1 MKTLIQYINEGILG
15 DIDDTLN
22 AADENTDRYLIA
34 NWLNENTDF
43 VSMFANR
50 VSDFTASSKMRINS
64 KNELDVYEFRP
75 INTYASSTKTSLDLP
90 VPDYI
95 KFNSASTI
103 DMVADSIDE
112 VKLNKMP
119 HFNRCDTLFL
129 RSWNV
134 LCEPTL
140 AQLDID
146 ELYTL
151 FIDFENIRPASW
163 PKTKVNNTFMYVNT
177 IRDYSIDYVK
187 SRYLDYDIEDFKGL
201 NTNTLIIPD
210 YFITNSAIKF
220 GYNGNDIVIDDSNPY
235 ELEMLNKLFV
245 TKSFKALYVY
255 DATSIHVEKC
265 YRVKKHK
272 NTYVISSKTGRNIN
286 KMIYN
291 V

>member
-22 AADENTDRYLIA
+22 AADENTERCLIA

-151 FIDFENIRPASW
+151 FIDFENVRPASW
-163 PKTKVNNTFMYVNT
+163 PKTKVNNTFMYVNA

-235 ELEMLNKLFV
+235 ELEMLNKLFA

-255 DATSIHVEKC
+255 DATALHIEKC
-265 YRVKKHK
+265 YRVKKQK
-272 NTYVISSKTGRNIN
+272 NAYVISKLGRVVN

>member
-22 AADENTDRYLIA
+22 AADENTERCLIA
-34 NWLNENTDF
+34 NWLNENIDF
-43 VSMFANR
+43 VVMFANR

-103 DMVADSIDE
+103 SMVADSIDE

-119 HFNRCDTLFL
+119 HFNRCDMLFL

-151 FIDFENIRPASW
+151 YIDFENVRPASW
-163 PKTKVNNTFMYVNT
+163 PKTKVNNTFMSVNA

-235 ELEMLNKLFV
+235 ELEMLNKLFA

-255 DATSIHVEKC
+255 DATVTHVEKC
-265 YRVKKHK
+265 YRVKKQK
-272 NTYVISSKTGRNIN
+272 NAYVISKLGRVVN

>member
-22 AADENTDRYLIA
+22 AADENTERYLIA

-50 VSDFTASSKMRINS
+50 VSGFTASSKMRINS
-64 KNELDVYEFRP
+64 KNEIDAYEFRP
-75 INTYASSTKTSLDLP
+75 MNSYAEKGKKLLDLP

-95 KFNSASTI
+95 KFNSVNSFSI
-103 DMVADSIDE
+103 VSGSIDA
-112 VKLNKMP
+112 VKMDKIP
-119 HFNRCDTLFL
+119 HINQCDTLFL
-129 RSWNV
+129 RSWTVQCKPN
-134 LCEPTL
+134 L

-151 FIDFENIRPASW
+151 YIDFENVRPASW
-163 PKTKVNNTFMYVNT
+163 PKTKVNNTFMSVNA

-235 ELEMLNKLFV
+235 ELEMLNKLFA

-255 DATSIHVEKC
+255 DATVTHVEKC
-265 YRVKKHK
+265 YRVKKQK
-272 NTYVISSKTGRNIN
+272 NAYVISKLGRVVN

>member
-22 AADENTDRYLIA
+22 AADENTERCLIA
-34 NWLNENTDF
+34 NWLNENIDF
-43 VSMFANR
+43 VVMFANR

-151 FIDFENIRPASW
+151 YIDFENVRPASW

-177 IRDYSIDYVK
+177 IRDYSVDYVK

-210 YFITNSAIKF
+210 YFITNSVIKF
-220 GYNGNDIVIDDSNPY
+220 CYNGNDIVIDDSNPY
-235 ELEMLNKLFV
+235 ELEMLNKLFA

-255 DATSIHVEKC
+255 DASSIHVEKC

-291 V
+291 L

>member
-1 MKTLIQYINEGILG
+1 MKRFKNILTEGILD

-22 AADENTDRYLIA
+22 AADENTERYLIA

-75 INTYASSTKTSLDLP
+75 INTYASSTKTSFDLP

-220 GYNGNDIVIDDSNPY
+220 GYNGNDIVIDDNNPY
-235 ELEMLNKLFV
+235 ELEMLNKLFA

-255 DATSIHVEKC
+255 DATSIRVEKC

>member
-22 AADENTDRYLIA
+22 AADENTERCLIA
-34 NWLNENTDF
+34 NWLNENLDF
-43 VSMFANR
+43 VVMFANR

-75 INTYASSTKTSLDLP
+75 INTYASSSKTSLDLP

-151 FIDFENIRPASW
+151 FIDFENVRPASW
-163 PKTKVNNTFMYVNT
+163 PKTKVNNTFMYVNA

-235 ELEMLNKLFV
+235 ELEMLNKLFA

-255 DATSIHVEKC
+255 DATALHIEKC
-265 YRVKKHK
+265 YRVKKQK
-272 NTYVISSKTGRNIN
+272 NAYVISKLGRVVN

>member
-22 AADENTDRYLIA
+22 AADENTERYLIA

-75 INTYASSTKTSLDLP
+75 INTYASSSKTSLDLP

-220 GYNGNDIVIDDSNPY
+220 GYNGNDIVIDDNNPY
-235 ELEMLNKLFV
+235 ELEMLNKLFA

-255 DATSIHVEKC
+255 DATTLHVEKC
-265 YRVKKHK
+265 YRVKKQK
-272 NTYVISSKTGRNIN
+272 NAYVISKLGRVVN

>member
-22 AADENTDRYLIA
+22 TADENTERYLIA
-34 NWLNENTDF
+34 NWLNENIDF
-43 VSMFANR
+43 VVMFANR
-50 VSDFTASSKMRINS
+50 VSNFTASSKMRINS

-75 INTYASSTKTSLDLP
+75 INTYASSSKTSLDLP

-103 DMVADSIDE
+103 SMVADSIDE
-112 VKLNKMP
+112 VKLNKVP
-119 HFNRCDTLFL
+119 HFNKCDMLFL

-151 FIDFENIRPASW
+151 YIDFENIRPASW
-163 PKTKVNNTFMYVNT
+163 PKTKVNNTFMSVNA

-201 NTNTLIIPD
+201 DTNTLIIPD

-220 GYNGNDIVIDDSNPY
+220 GYNGNDIVIDDNNPY
-235 ELEMLNKLFV
+235 ELEMLNKLFA

-255 DATSIHVEKC
+255 DATVTHVEKC
-265 YRVKKHK
+265 YRVKKQK
-272 NTYVISSKTGRNIN
+272 NAYVISKLGRVVN

>member
-1 MKTLIQYINEGILG
+1 MKTLIQYIQEGILS

-22 AADENTDRYLIA
+22 AADENTERHLIA
-34 NWLNENTDF
+34 NWLNENLDF
-43 VSMFANR
+43 VVMFANR
-50 VSDFTASSKMRINS
+50 VSDFTASSKMRLNN

-75 INTYASSTKTSLDLP
+75 INTYASSSKTSLDLP

-103 DMVADSIDE
+103 SMVADSIDE
-112 VKLNKMP
+112 VKLNEMP
-119 HFNRCDTLFL
+119 HFNRCDMLFL

-151 FIDFENIRPASW
+151 YIDFENVRPASW
-163 PKTKVNNTFMYVNT
+163 PKTKVNNTFMSVNA

-220 GYNGNDIVIDDSNPY
+220 GYNGNDIVIDDNNPY
-235 ELEMLNKLFV
+235 ELEMLNKLFA

-255 DATSIHVEKC
+255 DATVTHAEKC
-265 YRVKKHK
+265 YRVKKQK

>member
-103 DMVADSIDE
+103 SMVADSIDE

-119 HFNRCDTLFL
+119 HFNRCDMLFL

-151 FIDFENIRPASW
+151 YIDFENVRPTSW

-220 GYNGNDIVIDDSNPY
+220 GYNGNDIVIDDNNPY
-235 ELEMLNKLFV
+235 ELEMLNKLFA

-255 DATSIHVEKC
+255 DATVTHVEKC
-265 YRVKKHK
+265 YRVKKQK
-272 NTYVISSKTGRNIN
+272 NAYVISSKTGRNIN

-291 V
+291 I

>member
-22 AADENTDRYLIA
+22 AADENTERCLIA
-34 NWLNENTDF
+34 NWLNENLDF
-43 VSMFANR
+43 VVMFANR

-75 INTYASSTKTSLDLP
+75 LNTYANNGKTSLDLP

-103 DMVADSIDE
+103 SMCADSIDE

-119 HFNRCDTLFL
+119 HFNRCDMLFL

-151 FIDFENIRPASW
+151 YIDFENVRPASW

-235 ELEMLNKLFV
+235 ELEMFNKLFA

-265 YRVKKHK
+265 YRVKKQK
-272 NTYVISSKTGRNIN
+272 NAYVISKLGRNIN

>member
-1 MKTLIQYINEGILG
+1 MIELYSYIQEGILG
-15 DIDDTLN
+15 NIDDTLN
-22 AADENTDRYLIA
+22 TADENTDRYLIA
-34 NWLNENTDF
+34 NWLNENIDF

-75 INTYASSTKTSLDLP
+75 TNTYATKDKTLLDLP

-95 KFNSASTI
+95 KFNSVNTI
-103 DMVADSIDE
+103 SIVSDSIDA
-112 VKLNKMP
+112 VKLNQMP
-119 HFNRCDTLFL
+119 HFNHCDMVFL

-134 LCEPTL
+134 LCEPAL

-146 ELYTL
+146 KLYTL
-151 FIDFENIRPASW
+151 FVDFENIRPASW
-163 PKTKVNNTFMYVNT
+163 PKTKVDNTFMYVNT

-201 NTNTLIIPD
+201 DTNALIIPD

-220 GYNGNDIVIDDSNPY
+220 GYNGNDIVIDDSNSY
-235 ELEMLNKLFV
+235 ELEMLNKLFA

-255 DATSIHVEKC
+255 DATTTRVEKC
-265 YRVKKHK
+265 YRVKKQK
-272 NTYVISSKTGRNIN
+272 NAYVISKLGRVVN

>member
-22 AADENTDRYLIA
+22 AADENTERCLIA
-34 NWLNENTDF
+34 NWLNENLDF
-43 VSMFANR
+43 VVMFANR

-103 DMVADSIDE
+103 SMVADSIDE

-119 HFNRCDTLFL
+119 HFNRCDMLFL

-151 FIDFENIRPASW
+151 YIDFENVRPASW
-163 PKTKVNNTFMYVNT
+163 PKTKVNNTFMSVNA

-235 ELEMLNKLFV
+235 ELEMLNKLFA

-255 DATSIHVEKC
+255 DATVTHVEKC
-265 YRVKKHK
+265 YRVKKQK
-272 NTYVISSKTGRNIN
+272 NAYVISKLGRVVN

>member
-22 AADENTDRYLIA
+22 TADENTDRYLIA

-50 VSDFTASSKMRINS
+50 VSDFTASSKIRINS

-103 DMVADSIDE
+103 SMVADSIDE

-119 HFNRCDTLFL
+119 HFNRCDMLFL

-151 FIDFENIRPASW
+151 YIDFENVRPSSW
-163 PKTKVNNTFMYVNT
+163 PKTKVNNTFMHVNT

-235 ELEMLNKLFV
+235 ELEMLNKLFA

-255 DATSIHVEKC
+255 DATVTHAEKC
-265 YRVKKHK
+265 YRVKKQK

>member
-22 AADENTDRYLIA
+22 AADENTERCLIA

-151 FIDFENIRPASW
+151 YIDFENVRPASW
-163 PKTKVNNTFMYVNT
+163 PKTKVNNTFMYVNA

-235 ELEMLNKLFV
+235 ELEMLNKLFA

-255 DATSIHVEKC
+255 DATALHIEKC
-265 YRVKKHK
+265 YRVKKQK
-272 NTYVISSKTGRNIN
+272 NAYVISKLGRVVN